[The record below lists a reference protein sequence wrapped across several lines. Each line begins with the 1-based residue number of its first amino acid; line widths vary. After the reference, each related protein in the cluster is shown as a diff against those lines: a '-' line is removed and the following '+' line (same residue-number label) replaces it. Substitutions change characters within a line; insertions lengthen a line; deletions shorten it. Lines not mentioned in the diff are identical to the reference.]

1 MVADARVNDIREAA
15 PPMVYFPI
23 AQAPGNI
30 DGLEIRTMADP
41 QWIAPQVRQ
50 AVAAVD
56 HRIPII
62 DIITLN
68 EEVKNN
74 LTQQRLI
81 ARLTSIFGL
90 LALGLACL
98 GLYGVMSYIVERR
111 TSEIGVR
118 LALGSTRSAVL
129 RLVLKETLLLITA
142 RRPARPG
149 AIDCSYAPG
158 DELPVRAFPG
168 RSGDHREEHCC
179 CFCWCQWPRDFFL
192 HGAPL
197 RSIRCRP

>member
-1 MVADARVNDIREAA
+1 
-15 PPMVYFPI
+15 
-23 AQAPGNI
+23 
-30 DGLEIRTMADP
+30 
-41 QWIAPQVRQ
+41 
-50 AVAAVD
+50 VD

-74 LTQQRLI
+74 LIQERLI

-129 RLVLKETLLLITA
+129 RLVLKETLLLITLGGLVGLA
-142 RRPARPG
+142 LSIAAMHLATSFLFGLSPEDPATIGG
-149 AIDCSYAPG
+149 ALLLLLLVSMAAG
-158 DELPVRAFPG
+158 FLPAWRAASVDPM
-168 RSGDHREEHCC
+168 
-179 CFCWCQWPRDFFL
+179 Q
-192 HGAPL
+192 AL
-197 RSIRCRP
+197 RTE